1 VLVGLAL
8 NLLLFGLAGLE
19 RAALGLGLALLIYFP
34 LYLLRAMGAGDAKL
48 MAAIGSIVGPGNWI
62 VLFMVT
68 AILGGITALIVLL
81 FARRVRKTFWNVG
94 WIMNEVAHFRAPYHS
109 SEELDVRSSSGM
121 RLPHGAV
128 IALGAIVFLAGRA
141 FWAGGI

>member
-1 VLVGLAL
+1 
-8 NLLLFGLAGLE
+8 
-19 RAALGLGLALLIYFP
+19 
-34 LYLLRAMGAGDAKL
+34 
-48 MAAIGSIVGPGNWI
+48 
-62 VLFMVT
+62 VT

-109 SEELDVRSSSGM
+109 SEELDVRSSRAM

-141 FWAGGI
+141 IWGGGI